1 MQVARSPFFICLRN
15 DILDNFN
22 HTPKKYLNFDIVI
35 MYRHRCTKLFVT
47 VF

>member
-22 HTPKKYLNFDIVI
+22 TPKKYLNFDIVI